1 MSRYV
6 VGVDVGTGSVRAA
19 LFDLRGSLLET
30 AKQDI
35 HTYSEH
41 GIRFEQS
48 SEEIWKA
55 VCKAVRTVISDTNI
69 DKTEVIGIGFD
80 ATCSLVVVTEDGQ
93 PLPVGEHGIGERNI
107 IVWMDHRATDQ
118 AERINETGHAVLD
131 YVGFEKT

>member
-41 GIRFEQS
+41 GIRCEQS
-48 SEEIWKA
+48 S
-55 VCKAVRTVISDTNI
+55 
-69 DKTEVIGIGFD
+69 
-80 ATCSLVVVTEDGQ
+80 
-93 PLPVGEHGIGERNI
+93 
-107 IVWMDHRATDQ
+107 
-118 AERINETGHAVLD
+118 
-131 YVGFEKT
+131 